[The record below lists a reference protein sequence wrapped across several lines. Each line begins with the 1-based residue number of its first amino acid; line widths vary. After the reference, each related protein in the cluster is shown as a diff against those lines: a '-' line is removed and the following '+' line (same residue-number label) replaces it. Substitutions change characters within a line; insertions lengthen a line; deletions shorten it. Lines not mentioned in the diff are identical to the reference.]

1 MNNSL
6 ARDTV
11 WRYSEYIDTDEV
23 ISGKKKERKFEF
35 DRTEK
40 TAKKDETITDS
51 EKQAVMNLFSDMS
64 MDSKMA

>member
-35 DRTEK
+35 DRTEN